1 MWIVAGLGLLGGA
14 LASAVSIRK
23 ITGGMTPYD
32 VPVALT
38 LLKVPSGALTAVAG
52 ILLLGGG
59 FVPGLSDLDS
69 QRQILAYA
77 LVFGYAQ
84 QLATQFIDK
93 RAETLL
99 AQVPSKHAKNPPTKS
114 IPQPATAAPPVDSTT
129 NGRSP
134 AYATDG

>member
-1 MWIVAGLGLLGGA
+1 VA
-14 LASAVSIRK
+14 LA
-23 ITGGMTPYD
+23 
-32 VPVALT
+32 

-93 RAETLL
+93 RAVNLL
-99 AQVPSKHAKNPPTKS
+99 DQVPSTHSTAPLSKS
-114 IPQPATAAPPVDSTT
+114 IPRTSDAAVAAAGATGGPATA
-129 NGRSP
+129 P
-134 AYATDG
+134 A